1 MTDFWRSF
9 FGSLAL
15 FSAVMVAAMLL
26 EGCQTTQAPPV
37 DLGPPPESIV
47 HDEALPDAEEHETK
61 EIKATPFTLG
71 KEVSAPL
78 GCKLNPEAC

>member
-1 MTDFWRSF
+1 MTDFLRSF

-15 FSAVMVAAMLL
+15 FSAIVLL
-26 EGCQTTQAPPV
+26 LNNCQTTQTPPV

-47 HDEALPDAEEHETK
+47 HEDTLPEAEEHETK
-61 EIKATPFTLG
+61 EITATPFKLG